1 MELFYNIYQIIEESL
16 TLSLSY
22 FIDTEKRINIIYLLS
37 ALILAYYVYYK
48 SKIKSSFLKYIFH
61 KKVWLSKS
69 AYIDYALFI
78 LNGFI
83 KVIFIGPF
91 IIFGFY
97 IAFYI
102 NEYLLNSF
110 GYSSVNLS
118 VTNTLILYTICLT
131 VVNDFTTYIVHYLM
145 HKIPFLWEFHKVHHS
160 ATTMNPLT
168 QYRIHPIELIIN
180 NIKSILIFGLITGI
194 FDYLSNHQIDKL
206 LFLGVNVFTFIF
218 FLFGAN
224 LRHSHVKLKYPH
236 FLEYLF
242 ISPYQHQ
249 IHHSSN
255 TAHFNK
261 NMGSRFAI
269 WDWFFGTLVLSKKAK
284 KIRFGIGK
292 KEDKDYNSILK
303 NLFYPFKNNYRKL
316 VKIYKH
322 LTH

>member
-1 MELFYNIYQIIEESL
+1 MEVFYNIYQIIEESL

-22 FIDTEKRINIIYLLS
+22 FVDTEKRINIIYLLS

-69 AYIDYALFI
+69 AYIDYSLFI

-110 GYSSVNLS
+110 GYSSINLS
-118 VTNTLILYTICLT
+118 TTNTLILYTICLT
-131 VVNDFTTYIVHYLM
+131 VVNDFTTYIVHFLM
-145 HKIPFLWEFHKVHHS
+145 HKVPFLWEFHKVHHS

-218 FLFGAN
+218 FLLGAN